1 MEIVI
6 DASVAV
12 KWFIEE
18 PGTAAAK
25 EHLGSEARLVAPDL
39 VVAEVCNALWARVR
53 RGWIEE
59 MQARVAVDLVARC
72 YEELVPAASLRERA
86 FAMALELGQPVY
98 DCFYLALAER
108 RRTQLVTADS
118 RLLTRLKGSP
128 FLRLMQPLAVAP

>member
-25 EHLGSEARLVAPDL
+25 EHLGSEVRLVAPDL
-39 VVAEVCNALWARVR
+39 VVSEVCNALWARVC
-53 RGWIEE
+53 RGGIEE

-86 FAMALELGQPVY
+86 FAMALELGHPVY

>member
-18 PGTAAAK
+18 SGTAAAR

-86 FAMALELGQPVY
+86 FAMALELGHPVY

-128 FLRLMQPLAVAP
+128 FLRPMQPLALAP